1 MPLSLSRS
9 AFVLA
14 ISFILFCTV
23 QATSAQEWTRFR
35 GPNGTGESEAMS
47 IPAKWTQADYNWKIE
62 LPGIGHSSP
71 VIWGD
76 KVFLLSADPKTAT
89 RYMVC
94 VSAASGKILWTR
106 EYASAPHPLHV
117 RSSFGSCTPTVD
129 AERVYVAW
137 SDPEHTRLLALTHEG
152 KDAWDIDLGS
162 WISQHGFGTSPMLF
176 EDLLVV
182 QSSQE
187 PDKRGGTPEHSFI
200 VGVDKK
206 SGQIRWKT
214 PRKIDTA
221 SYTTPCVYQ
230 PKGSAPEILCFTTGE
245 GMFALDPKTGKENWS
260 MPTAFTMRTISLP
273 VLVSGL
279 VIGTTGSGQ
288 GGNYLVAV
296 KPGKGAEIAYEMKS
310 KGQFK
315 APYVPSPVVRG
326 NLVFLW
332 NDTGVVTCIDGADG
346 NVHWTQRV
354 DGAFSG
360 SPIRVADKIYCID
373 EEGVVVV
380 LAAEKEFK
388 ELAKN
393 PLGEPSRSTPAVSGG
408 RLYLRTYSHLI
419 SVGGKSL

>member
-1 MPLSLSRS
+1 MPLNLFRS
-9 AFVLA
+9 ALFLVTTLA
-14 ISFILFCTV
+14 LLFAAHS
-23 QATSAQEWTRFR
+23 ATAQEWTRFR
-35 GPNGTGESEAMS
+35 GPNGTGESEVMS
-47 IPAKWTQADYNWKIE
+47 IPAKWTEADYNWKIK

-76 KVFLLSADPKTAT
+76 KVFLLSADPTTAT
-89 RYMVC
+89 RYVVC
-94 VSAASGKILWTR
+94 VSAASGEILWTR
-106 EYASAPHPLHV
+106 DYVTTPHKLHE
-117 RSSFGSCTPTVD
+117 RSSYGSCTPAVD

-137 SDPEHTRLLALTHEG
+137 SDPEHTTFLALSHTG
-152 KDAWDIDLGS
+152 KDVWNIDLGS
-162 WISQHGFGTSPMLF
+162 WVSQHGFGTSPIVY
-176 EDLLVV
+176 EDLVIV

-200 VGVDKK
+200 VAVDKK
-206 SGQIRWKT
+206 SGQFRWKT
-214 PRKIDTA
+214 PRKVDTA
-221 SYTTPCVYQ
+221 SYTVPCVYQ
-230 PKGSAPEILCFTTGE
+230 PKGGAPEILCFTTAE
-245 GMFALDPKTGKENWS
+245 GVFSLDPKTGKENWS
-260 MPTAFTMRTISLP
+260 QANAFSMRTISSP

-279 VIGTTGSGQ
+279 VIGTTGSGA

-296 KPGKGAEIAYEMKS
+296 KPGKSSEVAYELKS

-315 APYVPSPVVRG
+315 APYVPTPVARG
-326 NLVFLW
+326 DLVFLW
-332 NDTGVVTCIDGADG
+332 NDTGIVSCIDGADG

-354 DGAFSG
+354 DGGYSG
-360 SPIRVADKIYCID
+360 SPIRIADKIYCID
-373 EEGVVVV
+373 ESGVVVV